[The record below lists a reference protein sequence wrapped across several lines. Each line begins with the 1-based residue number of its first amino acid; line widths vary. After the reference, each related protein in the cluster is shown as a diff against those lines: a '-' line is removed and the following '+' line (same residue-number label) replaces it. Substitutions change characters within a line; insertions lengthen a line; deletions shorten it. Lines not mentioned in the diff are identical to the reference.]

1 MVDIGG
7 INIPPNFYLIR
18 QFYFFSCFTQLEGVG
33 MTNIIQFQPNYSRQF
48 EQQKA
53 QRRTTQP
60 KDDTYEKMEAAFDA
74 QVAAARANVP
84 KPKTPKNELINR
96 AWINYDKAMDLKK
109 RNLKLIHQ
117 AEYEDFNDIFTKQGN
132 KISFFQD
139 KLGRYVMV
147 EYDGNGEEKRATT
160 FTPYED
166 KIWKIQSPKK
176 SIVFYS
182 TKNDYTEIS
191 QTKKTG
197 MFKYSREVYTYENG
211 RPTSYSKYDQN
222 LFSED
227 VLKETLDF

>member
-1 MVDIGG
+1 
-7 INIPPNFYLIR
+7 
-18 QFYFFSCFTQLEGVG
+18 
-33 MTNIIQFQPNYSRQF
+33 MTKIIQFNPNYSSQIGNTKKSDF
-48 EQQKA
+48 AQAKA
-53 QRRTTQP
+53 HSQP
-60 KDDTYEKMEAAFDA
+60 IDDTFQKLEAAFDA

-139 KLGRYVMV
+139 NLGRYVMV
-147 EYDGNGEEKRATT
+147 EYDNNGKQKRATT

-166 KIWKIQSPKK
+166 RIWKIQSPQK